1 MPERAGH
8 HGEASAGLPANVVV
22 FERGWLSS
30 NNILFVG
37 ADETALVDTGYATH
51 ADQTLALVESVL
63 GERPLDRVLNTHL
76 HSDHCGGNAALQRRY
91 PSMRTDIPPGEAKL
105 VERWDAE
112 GLSFLATGQICPRF
126 GFTGLLEPGTECLL
140 GDSAWQVH
148 GAPGH
153 DPHSVILFDPTS
165 RTLISADALWENGFG
180 IAFPELMGEP
190 SFGDIAATLDL
201 IEKLAPLQLIP
212 GHGGV
217 FVDVDRALQTAR
229 KRLAGLQRDP
239 IKHARHALKVLMK
252 FKLLELHAVSH
263 AEWGAWLGG
272 TPYFERIR
280 GRFFAGESLEALTG
294 ELLSELTAV
303 GAAQS
308 DASGVRNA

>member
-1 MPERAGH
+1 MPERVGR
-8 HGEASAGLPANVVV
+8 HGEASAGLPANVIV

-37 ADETALVDTGYATH
+37 AEETALVDTGYATH

-63 GERPLDRVLNTHL
+63 GKRPLDRVLNTHL
-76 HSDHCGGNAALQRRY
+76 HSDHCGGNAALQQRY
-91 PSMRTDIPPGEAKL
+91 PSLRTDIPPGEAAL
-105 VERWDAE
+105 VERWDAQS
-112 GLSFLATGQICPRF
+112 LSFLATGQSCPRF

-153 DPHSVILFDPTS
+153 DPHSVILFDPVS

-201 IEKLAPLQLIP
+201 IEKLSPHQVIP

-217 FVDVDRALQTAR
+217 FTDGERALHTAR
-229 KRLAGLQRDP
+229 RRLAGLQRDP
-239 IKHARHALKVLMK
+239 VKHARHAMKVLMK

-263 AEWGAWLGG
+263 VEWGAWLAG
-272 TPYFERIR
+272 TPYFELIR
-280 GRFFAGESLEALTG
+280 ARFFTGETLEALTG
-294 ELLSELTAV
+294 DLLAELVAV

>member
-1 MPERAGH
+1 MPERVAQH
-8 HGEASAGLPANVVV
+8 KIANAGLPANVVV

-30 NNILFVG
+30 NNILFIGVEE
-37 ADETALVDTGYATH
+37 AALVDTGYATH
-51 ADQTLALVESVL
+51 ADQTLALVASVL

-91 PSMRTDIPPGEAKL
+91 PSLRTDIPPGEAPL
-105 VERWDAE
+105 VERWDAQ
-112 GLSFLATGQICPRF
+112 GLSFLATGQTCPRF
-126 GFTGLLEPGTECLL
+126 AFTGLLEPGTECLL
-140 GDSAWQVH
+140 GDVAWQVH

-153 DPHSVILFDPTS
+153 DPHSVILFDPVS

-201 IEKLAPLQLIP
+201 IEKLSPRQVIP

-217 FVDVDRALQTAR
+217 FADVDRSLRTAR
-229 KRLAGLQRDP
+229 KRLAGMERDP
-239 IKHARHALKVLMK
+239 VKHARHAIKVLMK
-252 FKLLELHAVSH
+252 FKLLELQVVRR
-263 AEWGAWLGG
+263 AEWEAWVGG

-280 GRFFAGESLEALTG
+280 ARFVADASLAELMSELLG
-294 ELLSELTAV
+294 ELIAV

-308 DASGVRNA
+308 DALGVRNA